1 MAFDNIDM
9 DSEEDLGV
17 EDVTPPETPS
27 NRPFFVVAGILGA
40 ITLLAV
46 GCIAVY
52 ALWYLPQQNK
62 KEAAQ
67 LEQINAQNTQMAESL
82 IQTQV
87 ASAYT
92 ETPTPTK
99 VVVVPTATSTP
110 VVVEATEVVVSSAAT
125 QDPRTAT
132 VAALLTQAASAQQ
145 TSAVTSAAVVAT
157 STALPTTGFADEV
170 GIPGLFGMA
179 VVLLVVIFLARRLR
193 MAH

>member
-9 DSEEDLGV
+9 DSEEDLGL

-92 ETPTPTK
+92 ETPTPTE
-99 VVVVPTATSTP
+99 VVVEPTATATP
-110 VVVEATEVVVSSAAT
+110 VVVEATEVVESSAAT

-132 VAALLTQAASAQQ
+132 VAALLTQRQHQLLWLQQ
-145 TSAVTSAAVVAT
+145 LHCPPPV
-157 STALPTTGFADEV
+157 LPTRSVSQACLV
-170 GIPGLFGMA
+170 WRLYCWWLFSWRA
-179 VVLLVVIFLARRLR
+179 V
-193 MAH
+193 

>member
-17 EDVTPPETPS
+17 EDVTPPEAPS

-46 GCIAVY
+46 ACIAVY

-67 LEQINAQNTQMAESL
+67 LEEINAQNTAIAESL
-82 IQTQV
+82 IMTQV

-92 ETPTPTK
+92 ETPTPTA
-99 VVVVPTATSTP
+99 VVVLPTATSTP
-110 VVVEATEVVVSSAAT
+110 VVVEATEVVATAAAT

-132 VAALLTQAASAQQ
+132 VAALLTQAANAQ
-145 TSAVTSAAVVAT
+145 ATSAATSVAAAT

-179 VVLLVVIFLARRLR
+179 VILLVVIFLARRLR
-193 MAH
+193 MAN

>member
-9 DSEEDLGV
+9 DSEGGLGV
-17 EDVTPPETPS
+17 EDVTPPEAPS

-46 GCIAVY
+46 ACIAVY

-62 KEAAQ
+62 QEAAQ
-67 LEQINAQNTQMAESL
+67 LVEINAQNTAIAESL

-92 ETPTPTK
+92 ETPTPTE
-99 VVVVPTATSTP
+99 VVVEPTATSTP
-110 VVVEATEVVVSSAAT
+110 VVVEATEVVSTAAAT

-132 VAALLTQAASAQQ
+132 VAALLTQAAEAQA
-145 TSAVTSAAVVAT
+145 TSAATSAAVAT
-157 STALPTTGFADEV
+157 ATALPTTGFADEV

-179 VVLLVVIFLARRLR
+179 VVLLVVIFLTRRLR